1 MALALTA
8 QSDIINKIKYVAV
21 YLRKS
26 RSTGDMDIDLE
37 KHSMKIKEYCE
48 EFNWSYVLYEEIASG
63 SDITHRPQMQ
73 KLLKDVANDMFDA
86 VFAFD
91 IDRLSRGGSSDQ
103 EKIFSTLRN
112 TNTLLVVAN
121 PFKIYNLNDE
131 TDDMMMDVFG
141 FVGKMEYKQIRKRMM
156 AGKKIGLRMGKWV
169 NASAPFGYNYDS
181 KEKKLLI
188 NEEESKIVREAV
200 EKYLAGYS
208 STDIAWDFNR
218 RKILSPRGK
227 SWKPLTITR
236 IFKSQIYQGH
246 IVGNK
251 SEGNRN
257 KKRSDASK
265 PFRYLPEDEWVVVYN
280 THDALIKEE
289 EYEQIMK
296 MLNSKAKKRYR
307 NNINTFTGLIKC
319 SVCGN
324 NMHHKQ
330 FHNKDGIA
338 ACVCGN
344 HGGTI
349 DLIETS
355 IYQSAIQLRDKLN
368 QIKLEEVELQKEN
381 QILKQIETLEQE
393 LDKQDLAIEKIEEA
407 YEAGLYDVAKTQKK
421 TKEREQEKWRLE
433 KEIQNLR
440 KQLSSVDKQD
450 NKERVSKIDQFIED
464 IKKDNNPEQK
474 NKIYKSLISE
484 ILWEK
489 KSVEKVN
496 VTINFL

>member
-1 MALALTA
+1 MATTITA
-8 QSDIINKIKYVAV
+8 QYDVINKIKYIAV

-26 RSTGDMDIDLE
+26 RSSGDMENDLE
-37 KHSMKIKEYCE
+37 KHYTKIKDFCE
-48 EFNWSYVLYEEIASG
+48 EYGWAYVLYEEIASG

-73 KLLKDVANDMFDA
+73 KLLKDVANDMYDA

-141 FVGKMEYKQIRKRMM
+141 FVGKMEYKQIRKRMI

-181 KEKKLLI
+181 KEKKLVI
-188 NEEESKIVREAV
+188 NDDESKIVREAV

-208 STDIAWDFNR
+208 TTDIAWDFNR
-218 RKILSPRGK
+218 RKIFSPRGK
-227 SWKPLTITR
+227 SWKALTITR
-236 IFKSQIYQGH
+236 MFKSQVYQGH
-246 IVGNK
+246 TVGNK

-265 PFRYLPEDEWVVVYN
+265 PFRHLPEDEWVVVCN
-280 THDALIKEE
+280 THQPLIKEE

-296 MLNSKAKKRYR
+296 MLKNNAKKRYR
-307 NNINTFTGLIKC
+307 NNINTFTGIIKC
-319 SVCGN
+319 SACGN
-324 NMHHKQ
+324 TMHHKQ
-330 FHNKDGIA
+330 FHDKDGIA

-344 HGGTI
+344 HGGTT
-349 DLIETS
+349 DLIETA

-368 QIKLEEVELQKEN
+368 QIKLEEVESQKEN
-381 QILKQIETLEQE
+381 QILKQIETLEKE
-393 LDKQDLAIEKIEEA
+393 YDKQDLAIERIEEA
-407 YEAGLYDVAKTQKK
+407 YEAGDYDRAKMQRK

-440 KQLSSVDKQD
+440 KQLSSVDAQD
-450 NKERVSKIDQFIED
+450 NKERVSKIDQFIQD
-464 IKKDNNPEQK
+464 IKKDNNSEQK
-474 NKIYKSLISE
+474 NQIYKSLISE

>member
-1 MALALTA
+1 MSVALTA
-8 QSDIINKIKYVAV
+8 QYDIINKIKYVAV

-26 RSTGDMDIDLE
+26 RSDGDMETDLE
-37 KHSMKIKEYCE
+37 KHSKKIREYCE
-48 EFNWSYVLYEEIASG
+48 EFGWSYVVYEEIASG

-73 KLLKDVANDMFDA
+73 KLLKDIADDTYDA

-103 EKIFSTLRN
+103 ERIFSALRN

-131 TDDMMMDVFG
+131 TDDMMIDVFG
-141 FVGKMEYKQIRKRMM
+141 FVGKMEYKQIRKRMV

-169 NASAPFGYNYDS
+169 NASAPFGFNYDS
-181 KEKKLLI
+181 KEKKLVI
-188 NEEESKIVREAV
+188 NEEEAKIVREAV

-208 STDIAWDFNR
+208 TTDIAWDFNR

-236 IFKSQIYQGH
+236 MFKSQVYRGH
-246 IVGNK
+246 TVGNK
-251 SEGNRN
+251 SEGNQN

-265 PFRYLPEDEWVVVYN
+265 PFRYLPEEEWIVVYN
-280 THDALIKEE
+280 THDTLIKEE
-289 EYEQIMK
+289 EYEKIMK
-296 MLNSKAKKRYR
+296 ILKSTTKKRYR
-307 NNINTFTGLIKC
+307 NNINTFTGIIKC
-319 SVCGN
+319 ANCSN
-324 NMHHKQ
+324 TMHHKA

-344 HGGTI
+344 HGGTT
-349 DLIETS
+349 DLIETA
-355 IYQSAIQLRDKLN
+355 IYQTAIQLRDKLN
-368 QIKLEEVELQKEN
+368 QIKLEEVESQKEN
-381 QILKQIETLEQE
+381 QILKQIDSLEKD

-407 YEAGLYDVAKTQKK
+407 YEAGMYDVAKAQKK

-440 KQLSSVDKQD
+440 KQLSSVDVQD
-450 NKERVSKIDQFIED
+450 NKERVSKIDKFIED
-464 IKKDNNPEQK
+464 IKQDNNPEQK
-474 NKIYKSLISE
+474 NQIYKSLISE

-489 KSVEKVN
+489 KSIEKVN